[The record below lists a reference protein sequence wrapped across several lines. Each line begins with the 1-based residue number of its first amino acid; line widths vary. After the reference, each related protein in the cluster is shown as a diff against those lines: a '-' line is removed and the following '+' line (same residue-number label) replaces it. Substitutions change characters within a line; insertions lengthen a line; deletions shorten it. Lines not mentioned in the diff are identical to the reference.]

1 MTPGSRACGVCGVSC
16 GISSIAMSDCCLAL
30 PTSGRQQFRLMNP
43 KSLCPRSRQKSCVA
57 CAEGKRRCNR
67 RIPQCSRCLDRGIP
81 CVYTKGLSTLQGQR
95 ETGLQPFD
103 PGYLEN
109 SSDISSVSPLIGSSL
124 YDGLDNSPLLTIS
137 PSFFTIPWLELDT
150 SYPEIAF
157 LDRWSINQLE
167 RNIKSYPRMFAR
179 VQETPFIHPRLYE
192 TRLPDAIQDA
202 FTVCAAYSTKSP
214 ETEDMISRILESK
227 TAHLVQQHFESS
239 SLEELLTAVQALML
253 MHIIQIFDGNIRQ
266 RSIAEQNFY
275 TLQFWTIQLRAR
287 ASGLGPA
294 LTWQEWIFGES
305 VRRTV
310 ILSLLVNGLYSV
322 LKFGYCTNV
331 PALSL
336 LPFTPGATLWH
347 VTTSTAWSTESQCG
361 KSNTLLYGDFSK
373 AWESGQIPDKL
384 DSFQKLLLTPCMG
397 EKYREVLELE
407 D

>member
-1 MTPGSRACGVCGVSC
+1 
-16 GISSIAMSDCCLAL
+16 
-30 PTSGRQQFRLMNP
+30 MNP

-67 RIPQCSRCLDRGIP
+67 QSPQCSRCLGRGVP
-81 CVYTKGLSTLQGQR
+81 CVYTKGLSTLQGPD
-95 ETGLQPFD
+95 ETGLSPFD
-103 PGYLEN
+103 PRFSEN
-109 SSDISSVSPLIGSSL
+109 SSDISSFSPLIESPL
-124 YDGLDNSPLLTIS
+124 YDCLDNNPWLTIS
-137 PSFFTIPWLELDT
+137 PSLSTFPSMELDT

-157 LDRWSINQLE
+157 LDRWSISQLE

-179 VQETPFIHPRLYE
+179 FQETPFIHPRLYE
-192 TRLPDAIQDA
+192 THLPDAIQDA
-202 FTVCAAYSTKSP
+202 FTVSAAYFTKSP

-239 SLEELLTAVQALML
+239 SLEEHLAAVQALVL
-253 MHIIQIFDGNIRQ
+253 LHIIQIFDGNIRQ
-266 RSIAEQNFY
+266 RSIAEQNFH
-275 TLQFWTIQLRAR
+275 TLQSWTIQLRVR
-287 ASGLGPA
+287 AGGLGPA
-294 LTWQEWIFGES
+294 LTWQEWIFAES

-310 ILSLLVNGLYSV
+310 ILSLLVDGLYSV

-336 LPFTPGATLWH
+336 LPFTSGSALWH
-347 VTTSTAWSTESQCG
+347 VTTSTAWSTESQRG

-384 DSFQKLLLTPCMG
+384 DSFEKLLLTPCMG